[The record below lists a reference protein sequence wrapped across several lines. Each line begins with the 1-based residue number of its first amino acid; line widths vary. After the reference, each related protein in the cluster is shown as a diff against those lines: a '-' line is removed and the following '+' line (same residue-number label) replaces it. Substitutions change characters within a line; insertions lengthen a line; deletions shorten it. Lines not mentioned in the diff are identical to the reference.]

1 MTPTAPHVL
10 VQRDEVMVN
19 TLVSDP
25 VGRVGSYRLLAEA
38 FDRILR

>member
-1 MTPTAPHVL
+1 
-10 VQRDEVMVN
+10 VN

-25 VGRVGSYRLLAEA
+25 VDGVGSYRLLAEA